1 MLAIYRKEIN
11 AFFSSLAGYMVL
23 GTFLVLLGLLLFV
36 FPGSSLLEYG
46 QATLEPLFDNAP
58 LLFLILLPALTM
70 RAFAEERMHGTIET
84 LMTKPLRSWE
94 IVGGKYLA
102 VMTLVFFSLVP
113 TLLYYY
119 TIYQL
124 ASPVGNVDTGAIAG
138 SYIGLFLLAGVFA
151 AIGMFA
157 STWTSSQIAAFAFA
171 ALSGFLLLN
180 GFDYFSELPV
190 FVGRGDD
197 LVQKLGIQYH
207 YRSLSRGVLDSRD
220 ILYFLSLIALFL
232 ALTHWALYRGGT
244 LRLGLIAGILLF
256 TNVLA
261 NARFGDTALYGYL
274 DLTADKRYTLTKGT
288 RQLLRGLDDV
298 LFVKVLLGGEFPAKF
313 KRLQT
318 ATEDM
323 LEDFRSESGFVEYQ
337 FEDPF
342 AGPVKAVNSR
352 LESYREEGLRPVSLT
367 LPGQAERTTKAVL
380 PYAIVYFKGRSLPVY
395 LMEGGPAL
403 TDQSLNKAIRFLEY
417 KLANALR
424 QIQRAEKPAIAFTA
438 AHGELD
444 RYETADLER
453 SLRQYYNTGRLILDS
468 VPRIDP
474 NIAVLVVAK
483 PRTSFSE
490 KDKFKIDQYV
500 MQGGK
505 VLWLLDA
512 IAVDLD
518 SLSGRK
524 EFMPSEYRL
533 GLDDLLFRYGIRI
546 QPNLVLD
553 MQCTGIKLVTG
564 QMGDQPQLQ
573 SFDYPYHLFV
583 NPNTDHPVVKNLGSV
598 NLLYPS
604 SIDTAVRTKTDIRR
618 TVLLRSTPRS
628 RYQLLPLRM
637 DFDFM
642 RYPLDPAKFDKGPQP
657 LALLL
662 EGQFPSMY
670 ENRLTQDMQAGLE
683 RLGAPFRALSP
694 YNRMIVVSDGDIARN
709 AVNRQ
714 TGEII
719 PLGYNRFTEY
729 TFDNKDFLLN
739 AIEYLLDDAGVVEA
753 RGKNVDLRL
762 LDSTRAQAER
772 GKWRLL
778 NLAAPLVGLLLFG
791 TAYQA
796 LRRRRYGRA

>member
-11 AFFSSLAGYMVL
+11 AFFSSLAGYMVI
-23 GTFLVLLGLLLFV
+23 GTFLILLGLLLFV
-36 FPGSSLLEYG
+36 FPGSSLLEYNH
-46 QATLEPLFDNAP
+46 ATLDPLFDNAP
-58 LLFLILLPALTM
+58 LVFLILLPALTM

-84 LMTKPLRSWE
+84 LLTKPLRSWE

-102 VMTLVFFSLVP
+102 VMTMVFFSLLP

-119 TIYQL
+119 TVYQL
-124 ASPVGNVDTGAIAG
+124 GSPVGNIDTGAVAG
-138 SYIGLFLLAGVFA
+138 SYVGLFLLAGVFA
-151 AIGMFA
+151 AIGIFA

-171 ALSGFLLLN
+171 ALAGFLLLN

-220 ILYFLSLIALFL
+220 ILYFLSLIVLFL
-232 ALTHWALYRGGT
+232 SLTHWALYRGEM

-256 TNVLA
+256 ANILA
-261 NARFGDTALYGYL
+261 NARLGDTALYGYL

-298 LFVKVLLGGEFPAKF
+298 LFVKVLLGGDFPAGF

-318 ATEDM
+318 AAEDM

-352 LESYREEGLRPVSLT
+352 LESYREEGLRPISLRM
-367 LPGQAERTTKAVL
+367 PGQSESTTKAVL
-380 PYAIVYFKGRSLPVY
+380 PYAVVYFKGRSLPVN
-395 LMEGGPAL
+395 LMEGGPGV
-403 TDQSLNKAIRFLEY
+403 TEESLNKAIRFLEY
-417 KLANALR
+417 KLANAVR
-424 QIQRAEKPAIAFTA
+424 QIQRAEKPAIAFTTG
-438 AHGELD
+438 HGELD

-453 SLRQYYNTGRLILDS
+453 SLRQYYNTGRLVLDS
-468 VPRIDP
+468 VTHIDP
-474 NIAVLVVAK
+474 EIGVLVVAK
-483 PRTSFSE
+483 PRASFSE

-518 SLSGRK
+518 SLNGRK

-533 GLDDLLFRYGIRI
+533 GIDDLLFRYGIRI

-553 MQCTGIKLVTG
+553 MQCTGIELVTG
-564 QMGDQPQLQ
+564 QMGDQPQMQL
-573 SFDYPYHLFV
+573 FEYPYHV
-583 NPNTDHPVVKNLGSV
+583 VVTPNAPHPVVKNLGPV

-604 SIDTAVRTKTDIRR
+604 SIDTTVRTKTSLRR
-618 TVLLRSTPRS
+618 TVLLRSSPRS

-642 RYPLDPAKFDKGPQP
+642 RYPLDASKFDKGPQP
-657 LALLL
+657 LGLLL
-662 EGQFPSMY
+662 EGEFSSMY
-670 ENRLTQDMQAGLE
+670 ENRLTQDMKEGLE
-683 RLGAPFRALSP
+683 QLGTPFRALSP
-694 YNRMIVVSDGDIARN
+694 QNRMIVVSDGDIARN
-709 AVNRQ
+709 AINRQ
-714 TGEII
+714 SGEVI
-719 PLGYNRFTEY
+719 PLGYNRFVRY

-739 AIEYLLDDAGVVEA
+739 AIEYLLDDTGVVEA

-762 LDSTRAQAER
+762 LDTPRAQAER
-772 GKWRLL
+772 TKWRLL
-778 NLAAPLVGLLLFG
+778 NLGAPLAGLLLFG
-791 TAYQA
+791 AVYQA